1 MFKHLLIPTDGTKL
15 SEAAVRAGVLLA
27 REQGAKVTSLYVMP
41 DYRAIIYGAD
51 ALLTYNSAEFERSA
65 NSDPDAALQFVDQIA
80 RPEGVPCNF
89 VRVTHASVYQA
100 IVQQAQELQCD
111 LICMASHGRKG
122 IGGILLGSETQRVLT
137 HSHIPVL
144 VHRPASTGKH

>member
-27 REQGAKVTSLYVMP
+27 REQDAKVTGLYVMP

-65 NSDPDAALQFVDQIA
+65 NNDADAALQFVDQIA

-137 HSHIPVL
+137 HSHVPVL